1 MLYFGLFNDRMKL
14 CYLIKEK
21 RGGYESG
28 FDVKITITS
37 LQTIS
42 VTCSDLLEVNYG

>member
-21 RGGYESG
+21 REGYESS
-28 FDVKITITS
+28 FVKITITS